1 MDREET
7 ARPEGR
13 GSLIPTGGFQ
23 LGEPYLSSSDGADR
37 ARMNDDVERDVRFD
51 GATARLRG
59 RLRPPIGSAWGSLVM
74 SHGRSEDMGS
84 PLLAALA
91 QSASDQGLWALR
103 FNFAFADAGSEP
115 SGGHA
120 DEIAD
125 LREAMGYARTT
136 AGLDTVFVAGRGLGA
151 WAAVAAATDELCAG
165 AILLGLSY
173 TGQPERRM
181 ALERLEEFEVPTLVL
196 VGFESDRTDLP
207 LLRGLVA
214 SMTSVNLEIIA
225 GADHRLQD
233 AAGRTMTEAVLMK
246 VDAWL
251 HLRKAERGA

>member
-1 MDREET
+1 M
-7 ARPEGR
+7 APA
-13 GSLIPTGGFQ
+13 
-23 LGEPYLSSSDGADR
+23 EP
-37 ARMNDDVERDVRFD
+37 RMNGEAERDVSFD

-59 RLRPPIGSAWGSLVM
+59 RLRPPMGDAWGALVM
-74 SHGRSEDMGS
+74 SHGRSEDMGT
-84 PLLAALA
+84 PLLAAPGQRAEDL
-91 QSASDQGLWALR
+91 GLSALR
-103 FNFAFADAGSEP
+103 FNFAFADAASEP
-115 SGGHA
+115 SGGHG

-136 AGLDTVFVAGRGLGA
+136 AGLDPVFVAGRGLGA

-173 TGQPERRM
+173 TGQPERRV

-207 LLRGLVA
+207 LLRDLVT

-225 GADHRLQD
+225 GADHRLKD
-233 AAGRTMTEAVLMK
+233 AAGRTMTEAGLMP
-246 VDAWL
+246 VQAWWYPRQKGRAAQTQGGPPP
-251 HLRKAERGA
+251 RKSNPRQPHHSG

>member
-1 MDREET
+1 MN
-7 ARPEGR
+7 
-13 GSLIPTGGFQ
+13 
-23 LGEPYLSSSDGADR
+23 GE
-37 ARMNDDVERDVRFD
+37 VERDVSFD

-59 RLRPPIGSAWGSLVM
+59 RLRRPMGTAWGSLVL

-84 PLLAALA
+84 ALLTALA
-91 QSASDQGLWALR
+91 QRAADLGLWSLR

-125 LREAMGYARTT
+125 LREAMGYARAT

-207 LLRGLVA
+207 LLRDLVT
-214 SMTSVNLEIIA
+214 SMTSVNLEIIG
-225 GADHRLQD
+225 GADHRLKD
-233 AAGRTMTEAVLMK
+233 AAGRTMTEAVLMPIE
-246 VDAWL
+246 AWL
-251 HLRKAERGA
+251 HLRKKERGA

>member
-1 MDREET
+1 M
-7 ARPEGR
+7 P
-13 GSLIPTGGFQ
+13 PTGPDERRSRTGRAFRR
-23 LGEPYLSSSDGADR
+23 SDGPPSRPTAPSDR
-37 ARMNDDVERDVRFD
+37 KGVGLPRDEPRPK
-51 GATARLRG
+51 RG
-59 RLRPPIGSAWGSLVM
+59 
-74 SHGRSEDMGS
+74 HGE
-84 PLLAALA
+84 
-91 QSASDQGLWALR
+91 SASLGARAERLGPGTVGPG

-165 AILLGLSY
+165 AVLLGLSY

-196 VGFESDRTDLP
+196 VGLSRTGPTCLCCETWS
-207 LLRGLVA
+207 R
-214 SMTSVNLEIIA
+214 
-225 GADHRLQD
+225 R
-233 AAGRTMTEAVLMK
+233 
-246 VDAWL
+246 
-251 HLRKAERGA
+251 

>member
-1 MDREET
+1 MGD
-7 ARPEGR
+7 
-13 GSLIPTGGFQ
+13 
-23 LGEPYLSSSDGADR
+23 
-37 ARMNDDVERDVRFD
+37 
-51 GATARLRG
+51 
-59 RLRPPIGSAWGSLVM
+59 AWGALVM
-74 SHGRSEDMGS
+74 SHGRSEDMGT
-84 PLLAALA
+84 PLLAALGQRA
-91 QSASDQGLWALR
+91 ADLGLSALR

-115 SGGHA
+115 SGGHV

-136 AGLDTVFVAGRGLGA
+136 SGLDTVFVAGRGLGA

-173 TGQPERRM
+173 TGQPERRV

-207 LLRGLVA
+207 LLRDLVA

-225 GADHRLQD
+225 GADHRLKD
-233 AAGRTMTEAVLMK
+233 AAGRTMTEAVLMP
-246 VDAWL
+246 VEAWL
-251 HLRKAERGA
+251 HLRKKERDA

>member
-1 MDREET
+1 M
-7 ARPEGR
+7 A
-13 GSLIPTGGFQ
+13 PT
-23 LGEPYLSSSDGADR
+23 EP
-37 ARMNDDVERDVRFD
+37 RMNGEAERDVSFD

-59 RLRPPIGSAWGSLVM
+59 RLRPPMGDAWGALVM
-74 SHGRSEDMGS
+74 SHGRSEDMET
-84 PLLAALA
+84 PLLAALGQRA
-91 QSASDQGLWALR
+91 ADLGLSALR

-115 SGGHA
+115 SGGHV

-173 TGQPERRM
+173 TGQPERSV

-207 LLRGLVA
+207 LLRDLVT

-225 GADHRLQD
+225 GADHRLKD
-233 AAGRTMTEAVLMK
+233 AAGRTMTEAVLMP
-246 VDAWL
+246 VEAWL
-251 HLRKAERGA
+251 HLRKKERDA